1 MCVSARAFVKANLGA
16 RACEKEVKIIWKSC
30 RKTLY
35 VTTRFS
41 PGLKPVLESY
51 KRKGCT
57 HSHALDP

>member
-1 MCVSARAFVKANLGA
+1 MSVSARAFVTAKF
-16 RACEKEVKIIWKSC
+16 RRSACEKEVKIIWKSC

-51 KRKGCT
+51 K
-57 HSHALDP
+57 